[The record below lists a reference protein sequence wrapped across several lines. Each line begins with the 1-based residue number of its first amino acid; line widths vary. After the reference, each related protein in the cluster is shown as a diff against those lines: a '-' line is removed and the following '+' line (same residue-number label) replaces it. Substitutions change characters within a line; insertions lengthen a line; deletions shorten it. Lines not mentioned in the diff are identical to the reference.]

1 MSAMKRCA
9 FRQIISTT
17 VLEMPNASDR
27 PRVAFD
33 LGAMHN
39 PPAIWVKGVAPM
51 HRAAIVPQNEI
62 ANAPDMLP
70 NEFWPID
77 EALQPRSG

>member
-9 FRQIISTT
+9 FRQMISRT

-33 LGAMHN
+33 LGAVHN
-39 PPAIWVKGVAPM
+39 PPAIWVKAVAPM

-70 NEFWPID
+70 SEFWPID
-77 EALQPRSG
+77 EAP

>member
-27 PRVAFD
+27 PRVAFGGVRW
-33 LGAMHN
+33 LTPKSISVG
-39 PPAIWVKGVAPM
+39 VKVVVARLAVRTLERPT
-51 HRAAIVPQNEI
+51 RYTQVAR
-62 ANAPDMLP
+62 
-70 NEFWPID
+70 FY
-77 EALQPRSG
+77 

>member
-1 MSAMKRCA
+1 M
-9 FRQIISTT
+9 ISTT

-33 LGAMHN
+33 LGAMYN
-39 PPAIWVKGVAPM
+39 PSAIWVKGVAPV
-51 HRAAIVPQNEI
+51 HGAAIVPQNEI

-70 NEFWPID
+70 SEFWPIAMD
-77 EALQPRSG
+77 RMMEAFAG

>member
-1 MSAMKRCA
+1 M
-9 FRQIISTT
+9 ISTT

-39 PPAIWVKGVAPM
+39 PSAIWVKGVAAM

-62 ANAPDMLP
+62 AM
-70 NEFWPID
+70 I
-77 EALQPRSG
+77 